1 MSASTARGKR
11 PAAGPPQGRPA
22 SSGGS
27 DLRSGGAWG
36 RLPAPWSPLPTGAF
50 TGTPWG
56 LPGAIDGQDPYLA
69 WAEADDFAGYD
80 DHSRHPHHGRQKDP
94 LKWLP
99 IVIELAP
106 GVDVAA
112 LVAASSTRWL
122 QIPRVYLDLRHRL
135 PGLRC
140 CSARVKPKFFE
151 RLRLDPAFHA
161 LIARFELGL
170 PVGQHTHPLNDP
182 CEPFH
187 LSTPRAS
194 TARPRGL
201 RGPVLGLI
209 DGGLALANV
218 AFLDARGGARV
229 KHFWRQ
235 DSCYGGPWPAQNHHG
250 DGHVRLDPARAG
262 PMPSDMGYGHALDA
276 AAINAAMARYTSAG
290 GALDE
295 EALYR
300 HLQLWDL
307 ARPVNHGTHVMSL
320 AAGAAT
326 PHLPQDDAASRCEL
340 IAVQLDWSNILD
352 TSGGAMNVSVL
363 DALMFILARCA
374 PSAEV
379 VVNISWG
386 TLAGPHDGTS
396 ILEAAMDQIIDLLG
410 GRLQITVPAGNAY
423 QSRTHANAELP
434 PSHSETLHWRVL
446 PDDRTQSFLEIWLPE
461 AADAV
466 AIEVTPPG
474 ASQPL
479 PALRLGEA
487 GVWSDQPKGSHHSHP
502 ICGLIVP
509 HRSALGAHGTC
520 ALLALAP
527 TFAWDPHTATAPCG
541 VWRVRI
547 INQSKTSTWPFDAYI
562 ERDDV
567 ALGQHT
573 GARQS
578 YFEDPRYDTS
588 GNLHS
593 FVDDPINPTPIRRSG
608 TFNSLSTG
616 QRTVSVGGTR
626 RAFDPGLGALS
637 RFARYSPPKPDPDAG
652 RPQRPG
658 VKKVPDTLQPCDDN
672 AALWGVLGAGTL
684 SDSVARLA
692 GTSSSA
698 PQEARR
704 RLDAI

>member
-1 MSASTARGKR
+1 MSGQR
-11 PAAGPPQGRPA
+11 
-22 SSGGS
+22 
-27 DLRSGGAWG
+27 LRWQ
-36 RLPAPWSPLPTGAF
+36 PLPKGAF
-50 TGTPWG
+50 TGTPWSR
-56 LPGAIDGQDPYLA
+56 PGAIDGQDPYLA
-69 WAEADDFAGYD
+69 WAEADDFAGYAR
-80 DHSRHPHHGRQKDP
+80 RHGGHEP

-122 QIPRVYLDLRHRL
+122 QIPRVYLDLRRTL
-135 PGLRC
+135 PGLRY
-140 CSARVKPKFFE
+140 CSARVRPQFFE
-151 RLRLDPAFHA
+151 RLRRRPDFQA
-161 LIARFELGL
+161 LIQRLELGL
-170 PVGQHTHPLNDP
+170 PVGQHTHPLQDP
-182 CEPFH
+182 CEHHH
-187 LSTPRAS
+187 LNASRAAAPR
-194 TARPRGL
+194 RL

-209 DGGLALANV
+209 DGGLALANA
-218 AFLDARGGARV
+218 AFLDARGRTRV

-235 DSCYGGPWPAQNHHG
+235 DSCYGGPWPGQNHHG
-250 DGHVRLDPARAG
+250 DGHVPLDPARAG
-262 PMPSDMGYGHALDA
+262 PTPPEMGYGHTLDA
-276 AAINAAMARYTSAG
+276 ATINAAMARYTPPG

-295 EALYR
+295 DALYR
-300 HLQLWDL
+300 HFQLWDL

-320 AAGAAT
+320 AAGSAT
-326 PHLPQDDAASRCEL
+326 PHLPHKDAASRCDL

-363 DALMFILARCA
+363 DALMFILVRCA
-374 PSAEV
+374 PSAEL

-386 TLAGPHDGTS
+386 TLAGPHDGSS
-396 ILEAAMDQIIDLLG
+396 ILEAAMDQAIELLG
-410 GRLQITVPAGNAY
+410 GKLQITVPAGNAY
-423 QSRTHANAELP
+423 QSRTHANAELKP
-434 PSHSETLHWRVL
+434 GACETLHWRVQ

-461 AADAV
+461 SADAV

-474 ASQPL
+474 ASEPL
-479 PALRLGEA
+479 PPLKLGQA
-487 GVWSDQPKGSHHSHP
+487 GLWTGKPEGSRDAHP

-527 TFAWDPHTATAPCG
+527 TFAWDAHTATAPFG
-541 VWRVRI
+541 DWQVRV
-547 INQSKTSTWPFDAYI
+547 INQGQHTWPFDAYI

-578 YFEDPRYDTS
+578 YFEDARYDTS
-588 GNLHS
+588 GNLNS
-593 FVDDPINPTPIRRSG
+593 FVDDPANPTPIRRSG

-616 QRTVSVGGTR
+616 QRTISVGGTR
-626 RAFDPGLGALS
+626 RVFDPGLGALS
-637 RFARYSPPKPDPDAG
+637 RFARYSPQRPDPDAG

-658 VKKVPDTLQPCDDN
+658 VKKVPDTLQPSDDN
-672 AALWGVLGAGTL
+672 AALWGVLGTGSL
-684 SDSVARLA
+684 SGSTARLA

-704 RLDAI
+704 RINRA